1 VSDPEPPD
9 RPPEPSEPS
18 APSEPSEPPER
29 PAPHAPHAPPEPPEP
44 PERLTRLDPDA
55 AATGQRAAVEPEPAP
70 RPRDDVAPAPVIDTR
85 PYRWAVGIIGLL
97 VVLGV
102 GTYQFATH
110 GRATTGVVPGARLHW
125 FAAPLADSDLRGDAN
140 LRPTCRAAD
149 HDPRALNLCLDA
161 HRSAVVLSLFVT
173 DSAQCVH
180 QVDALQSLSRRFA
193 GSHVQFLAVAVHG
206 SHAATARLVRSH
218 HWTIPV
224 AYDPDGAVG
233 EQYGVVICPMAELAT
248 RGGIV
253 RDRLIGDRWQTSAAL
268 QARVAAL
275 VDGRAGFG

>member
-1 VSDPEPPD
+1 VSEQ
-9 RPPEPSEPS
+9 
-18 APSEPSEPPER
+18 
-29 PAPHAPHAPPEPPEP
+29 
-44 PERLTRLDPDA
+44 ERLTRLDPDA
-55 AATGQRAAVEPEPAP
+55 AATEGAPGESAP
-70 RPRDDVAPAPVIDTR
+70 RRDAAPAPVIDTR

-102 GTYQFATH
+102 GTYQFVTH
-110 GRATTGVVPGARLHW
+110 GRATTGVVAGQRLHW
-125 FAAPLADSDLRGDAN
+125 FAAPLADTTLRGDAN
-140 LRPTCRAAD
+140 LHPTCRAAD

-173 DSAQCVH
+173 DSPQCVR
-180 QVDALQSLSRRFA
+180 QVDALQALSRRFA
-193 GSHVQFLAVAVHG
+193 GSDVRFLAVAVHG
-206 SHAATARLVRSH
+206 SRAATAHLIRTH

-233 EQYGVVICPMAELAT
+233 EQYGVVICPMAELAA

-253 RDRLIGDRWQTSAAL
+253 RDRLIGDRWQTSAEL

-275 VDGRAGFG
+275 VGGRAGSG